1 MLTEGQTQAE
11 ACWPRAYLTYLCTQG
26 TKISD
31 WLSQFGLRL
40 SVTCS
45 PRYREGGFTI
55 HLSKGLHSLLK
66 ALTLSPD
73 AQDPMCG
80 LCVLCSPD
88 APRTAVTPPVNLMGI
103 RVPSVTFWLGLVFTF
118 RFGKPGLQ
126 GLGRP
131 Y

>member
-45 PRYREGGFTI
+45 PRYQEGGFTI
-55 HLSKGLHSLLK
+55 HLSKGPHSLLK
-66 ALTLSPD
+66 ALTLSQD
-73 AQDPMCG
+73 AQDPMCAMFSR
-80 LCVLCSPD
+80 C
-88 APRTAVTPPVNLMGI
+88 T
-103 RVPSVTFWLGLVFTF
+103 
-118 RFGKPGLQ
+118 
-126 GLGRP
+126 
-131 Y
+131 